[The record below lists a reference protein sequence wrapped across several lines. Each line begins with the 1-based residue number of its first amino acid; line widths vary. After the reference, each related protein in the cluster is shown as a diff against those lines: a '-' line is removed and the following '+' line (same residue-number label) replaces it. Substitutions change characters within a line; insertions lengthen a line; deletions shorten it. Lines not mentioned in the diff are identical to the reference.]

1 MQKEIE
7 TLVTAWTQ
15 EQDREV
21 ALVRNLLSS
30 LAVHAAARRRLISD
44 VATAAVSAL
53 DNPSQPSSQAAADAI
68 TMAIRTIK
76 QERAATH
83 GGH

>member
-1 MQKEIE
+1 VQKEIE
-7 TLVTAWTQ
+7 TLVAAWTQ
-15 EQDREV
+15 EQEREV

-53 DNPSQPSSQAAADAI
+53 DNPQQPTSQAAADAI
-68 TMAIRTIK
+68 TQAIKTIR
-76 QERAATH
+76 QERASLH